1 MSIQIDTHAEP
12 RREREKHKHKKL
24 TIPYLV
30 ESNYFPG
37 IGWENFLSNVRA
49 EVMAD
54 VEAYIDNMIP
64 RAVRPPFLKMQR
76 RHESQAISA
85 EEGEA
90 ESRINA
96 MLIDKAAKLALTLT
110 GRQLGAMGGAYTRMA
125 QLVQPD
131 DIFGDHYD
139 LQAARVML
147 GNAF

>member
-1 MSIQIDTHAEP
+1 MSIQIDEHAQP
-12 RREREKHKHKKL
+12 RREGVKQRKL
-24 TIPYLV
+24 TVPYLV

-37 IGWENFLSNVRA
+37 MGWEDFLSNVRTQ
-49 EVMAD
+49 VMAD
-54 VEAYIDNMIP
+54 VLAYIDDMIP

-76 RHESQAISA
+76 RHESQTSDIN
-85 EEGEA
+85 EGEA
-90 ESRINA
+90 ESRIKS

-110 GRQLGAMGGAYTRMA
+110 GKQLGAMGGAYTQMA

-139 LQAARVML
+139 LQATRVML